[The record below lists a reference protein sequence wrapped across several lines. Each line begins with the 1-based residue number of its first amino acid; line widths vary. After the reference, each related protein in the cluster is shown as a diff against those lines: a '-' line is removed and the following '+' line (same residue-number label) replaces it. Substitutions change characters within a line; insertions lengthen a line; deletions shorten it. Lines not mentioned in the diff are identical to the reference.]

1 MSVELLTEETV
12 VAYLQSRG
20 VISASEKAEVEI
32 LTGGVS
38 NVVLAVQTQS
48 KDLVLKQALAELKVA
63 TKWEADQ
70 RRAIVEAHAIETFH
84 SLSPQQV
91 PALVDYDPE
100 LFTLVLERVPHSA
113 TVWKSDL
120 LNGTIYPE
128 IGAKLGN
135 TLATWHNFGRRSRE
149 AREKFSEDLLFDQ
162 LRITPFYG
170 TVASK
175 NANLSSKIM
184 SLVDE
189 LKGEKTTLVH
199 GDFSPKNIMIGSDR
213 HVYILDFEV
222 THTGNP
228 VFDLAFLTAHLLCK
242 SSREQDPIKRERLS
256 QTAQDFLSAYDAESE
271 VAHAPS
277 LAWHTAL
284 IALARVEGT
293 SLVNYLDEAAQH
305 GLAKRCKGALSTQ
318 APMKLIE
325 LFTEESR

>member
-1 MSVELLTEETV
+1 MSVELLTEDTV

-20 VISASEKAEVEI
+20 VISDTEKTTVEV

-38 NVVLAVQTQS
+38 NVVLAVQTPS

-84 SLSPQQV
+84 ALSPQQV
-91 PALVDYDPE
+91 PALVDYDPD

-120 LNGTIYPE
+120 LEGTIYPE
-128 IGAKLGN
+128 IGAKLGH
-135 TLATWHNFGRRSRE
+135 TLATWHNFGRGSEDSRM
-149 AREKFSEDLLFDQ
+149 KFSEDLLFEQ

-170 TVASK
+170 TVAGK
-175 NANLSSKIM
+175 NPSLSPRIM
-184 SLVDE
+184 SLVKE
-189 LKGEKTTLVH
+189 LKSEKTTLVH
-199 GDFSPKNIMIGSDR
+199 GDFSPKNIMISEEQDI
-213 HVYILDFEV
+213 YILDFEV

-242 SSREQDPIKRERLS
+242 FYRAQDSHNRGLLR
-256 QTAQDFLSAYDAESE
+256 QTAQDFLKAYDAESE
-271 VAHAPS
+271 IAHAPS

-293 SLVNYLDEAAQH
+293 SLVNYLDESAQI
-305 GLAKRCKGALSTQ
+305 GLSRLCKSTLSTE
-318 APMKLIE
+318 APMNLME
-325 LFTEESR
+325 LFAEESR

>member
-1 MSVELLTEETV
+1 MSVELLNEDTV

-20 VISASEKAEVEI
+20 VISFTEKAKVEI

-84 SLSPQQV
+84 ALSPEQV

-100 LFTLVLERVPHSA
+100 VFTLVLERVPHSA

-120 LNGTIYPE
+120 LEGIIYPE
-128 IGAKLGN
+128 IGAKLGH
-135 TLATWHNFGRRSRE
+135 TLATWHNFGRSSE
-149 AREKFSEDLLFDQ
+149 VARKKFSEDLLFEQ

-170 TVASK
+170 TVAGK
-175 NANLSSKIM
+175 NPKLSPKIM

-189 LKGEKTTLVH
+189 LMSEKTTLVH
-199 GDFSPKNIMIGSDR
+199 GDFSPKNIMIGQERD
-213 HVYILDFEV
+213 VYILDYEV

-242 SSREQDPIKRERLS
+242 YFREEDPDKRDRLR
-256 QTAQDFLSAYDAESE
+256 QTAHDFLKAYDAQSE
-271 VAHAPS
+271 IAHAPS

-293 SLVNYLDEAAQH
+293 SLVNYLGESAQH
-305 GLAKRCKGALSTQ
+305 LLANHCKSALSREVPINLLQ
-318 APMKLIE
+318 LFAEE
-325 LFTEESR
+325 LQ

>member
-1 MSVELLTEETV
+1 MSVELLNEDTV

-20 VISASEKAEVEI
+20 VISFTEKATVEI

-38 NVVLAVQTQS
+38 NVVLAVQTPS

-84 SLSPQQV
+84 ALSPEQV

-100 LFTLVLERVPHSA
+100 VFTLVLERVPHSA

-120 LNGTIYPE
+120 LEGIIYPE
-128 IGAKLGN
+128 IGAKLGH
-135 TLATWHNFGRRSRE
+135 TLATWHNFGRSSE
-149 AREKFSEDLLFDQ
+149 VARKKFSEDLLFEQ

-170 TVASK
+170 TVAGK
-175 NANLSSKIM
+175 NPKLSPKIL

-189 LKGEKTTLVH
+189 LMSEKTTLVH
-199 GDFSPKNIMIGSDR
+199 GDFSPKNIMIGQERD
-213 HVYILDFEV
+213 VYILDYEV

-242 SSREQDPIKRERLS
+242 YFREEDPDKRDRLR
-256 QTAQDFLSAYDAESE
+256 QTAHDFLKAYDAQSE
-271 VAHAPS
+271 IAHAPS

-293 SLVNYLDEAAQH
+293 SLVNYLDESAQH
-305 GLAKRCKGALSTQ
+305 LLANHCKSALSREVPINLLQ
-318 APMKLIE
+318 LFAEE
-325 LFTEESR
+325 LQ

>member
-1 MSVELLTEETV
+1 MTVELLNEDTV

-20 VISASEKAEVEI
+20 VISFTEKATVEV

-84 SLSPQQV
+84 ALSPDQV

-100 LFTLVLERVPHSA
+100 VFTLVLERVPHSA

-120 LNGTIYPE
+120 LDGTIYPE
-128 IGAKLGN
+128 IGAKLGH
-135 TLATWHNFGRRSRE
+135 TLATWHNFGRSSE
-149 AREKFSEDLLFDQ
+149 VARKKFSEDLLFEQ

-170 TVASK
+170 TVAGK
-175 NANLSSKIM
+175 NPQLSAKIM
-184 SLVDE
+184 NLVNE
-189 LKGEKTTLVH
+189 LKSEKTTLVH
-199 GDFSPKNIMIGSDR
+199 GDFSPKNIMIGQERD
-213 HVYILDFEV
+213 VYILDYEV

-242 SSREQDPIKRERLS
+242 YFREQDPVKRESLR
-256 QTAQDFLSAYDAESE
+256 QTAQDFLKAYDAQSE
-271 VAHAPS
+271 IVHAPT

-293 SLVNYLDEAAQH
+293 SLVNYLDESAQH
-305 GLAKRCKGALSTQ
+305 LLAKHCKSAL
-318 APMKLIE
+318 AREVPMNLLE
-325 LFTEESR
+325 LFAQELA

>member
-1 MSVELLTEETV
+1 MSVELLNENTV

-20 VISASEKAEVEI
+20 VISFTEKATVEV

-84 SLSPQQV
+84 ALSPDQV

-100 LFTLVLERVPHSA
+100 VFTLVLERVPHSA

-120 LNGTIYPE
+120 LDGTIYPE
-128 IGAKLGN
+128 IGAKLGH
-135 TLATWHNFGRRSRE
+135 TLATWHNFGRSSE
-149 AREKFSEDLLFDQ
+149 VARKKFSEDLLFEQ

-170 TVASK
+170 TVAGK
-175 NANLSSKIM
+175 NPQLNSKIM
-184 SLVDE
+184 SLVNE
-189 LKGEKTTLVH
+189 LQSEKTTLVH
-199 GDFSPKNIMIGSDR
+199 GDFSPKNIMISKERD
-213 HVYILDFEV
+213 VYILDFEV

-228 VFDLAFLTAHLLCK
+228 VFDLAFLTGHLLCK
-242 SSREQDPIKRERLS
+242 YFREQDLVKRESLRR
-256 QTAQDFLSAYDAESE
+256 TAQDFLKAYDAQSDI
-271 VAHAPS
+271 AHSPT
-277 LAWHTAL
+277 LAWHTSL

-293 SLVNYLDEAAQH
+293 SLVNYLDESAQDL
-305 GLAKRCKGALSTQ
+305 LAKQCKSAL
-318 APMKLIE
+318 AREVPINLLE
-325 LFTEESR
+325 LFGQELP

>member
-1 MSVELLTEETV
+1 MSVELLNEDTV

-20 VISASEKAEVEI
+20 VISFTEKAKVEI

-84 SLSPQQV
+84 ALSPEQV

-100 LFTLVLERVPHSA
+100 IFTLVLERVPHSA

-120 LNGTIYPE
+120 LEGIIYPE
-128 IGAKLGN
+128 IGAKLGH
-135 TLATWHNFGRRSRE
+135 TLATWHNFGRSSE
-149 AREKFSEDLLFDQ
+149 VARKKFSEDLLFEQ

-170 TVASK
+170 TVAGK
-175 NANLSSKIM
+175 NPKLSPKIM

-189 LKGEKTTLVH
+189 LMSEKTTLVH
-199 GDFSPKNIMIGSDR
+199 GDFSPKNIMIGRERD
-213 HVYILDFEV
+213 VYILDYEV

-242 SSREQDPIKRERLS
+242 YFREEDPDKRDRLR
-256 QTAQDFLSAYDAESE
+256 QTAHDFLKAYDAQSE
-271 VAHAPS
+271 IAHAPS

-293 SLVNYLDEAAQH
+293 SLVNYLDESAQH
-305 GLAKRCKGALSTQ
+305 LLANHCKSALSREVPLNLLDLFGQ
-318 APMKLIE
+318 E
-325 LFTEESR
+325 LP

>member
-1 MSVELLTEETV
+1 MSVELLTEDTV

-20 VISASEKAEVEI
+20 VISDTEKTTVEV

-38 NVVLAVQTQS
+38 NVVLAVQTPS

-84 SLSPQQV
+84 ALSPQQV
-91 PALVDYDPE
+91 PALVDYDPD

-120 LNGTIYPE
+120 LEGTIYPE
-128 IGAKLGN
+128 IGAKLGH
-135 TLATWHNFGRRSRE
+135 TLATWHNFGRGSEDSRM
-149 AREKFSEDLLFDQ
+149 KFSEDLLFEQ

-170 TVASK
+170 TVAGK
-175 NANLSSKIM
+175 NPSLSPRIM
-184 SLVDE
+184 SLVKE
-189 LKGEKTTLVH
+189 LKSEKTTLVH
-199 GDFSPKNIMIGSDR
+199 GDFSPKNIMISEEQDI
-213 HVYILDFEV
+213 YILDFEV

-242 SSREQDPIKRERLS
+242 FYRAQDSHNRGLLR
-256 QTAQDFLSAYDAESE
+256 QTAQDFLKAYDAESE
-271 VAHAPS
+271 IAHAPS

-293 SLVNYLDEAAQH
+293 SLVNYLDESAQI
-305 GLAKRCKGALSTQ
+305 GLSRLCKSALSTE
-318 APMKLIE
+318 APMNLME
-325 LFTEESR
+325 LFAEESR

>member
-1 MSVELLTEETV
+1 MSVELLTEDTV
-12 VAYLQSRG
+12 VAYLQARG
-20 VISASEKAEVEI
+20 VISDTEKATVEI

-38 NVVLAVQTQS
+38 NVVLAVQTPS

-84 SLSPQQV
+84 ALSPQQV
-91 PALVDYDPE
+91 PALVDYDPD

-120 LNGTIYPE
+120 LEGVIYPE
-128 IGAKLGN
+128 IGAKLGH
-135 TLATWHNFGRRSRE
+135 TLATWHNFGRNSEESRK
-149 AREKFSEDLLFDQ
+149 KFSEDLLFEQ

-170 TVASK
+170 TVAGK
-175 NANLSSKIM
+175 NPSLSPRIM
-184 SLVDE
+184 SLVKE
-189 LKGEKTTLVH
+189 LKSEKTTLVH
-199 GDFSPKNIMIGSDR
+199 GDFSPKNIMISEDQDI
-213 HVYILDFEV
+213 YILDFEV

-242 SSREQDPIKRERLS
+242 FYREQDSHNRGLLR
-256 QTAQDFLSAYDAESE
+256 QTAQDFLKAYDAESE
-271 VAHAPS
+271 ITHAPS

-293 SLVNYLDEAAQH
+293 SLVNYLNESAQI
-305 GLAKRCKGALSTQ
+305 GLAKLCKGALSETT
-318 APMKLIE
+318 PMNLLE
-325 LFTEESR
+325 LFNGESQ

>member
-1 MSVELLTEETV
+1 MSVELLTEDTV
-12 VAYLQSRG
+12 VAYLQARG
-20 VISASEKAEVEI
+20 VISDTEKATVEI

-38 NVVLAVQTQS
+38 NVVLAVQTPS

-84 SLSPQQV
+84 ALSPQQV
-91 PALVDYDPE
+91 PALVDYDPD

-120 LNGTIYPE
+120 LEGTIYPE
-128 IGAKLGN
+128 IGAKLGH
-135 TLATWHNFGRRSRE
+135 TLATWHNLGRSSEESRK
-149 AREKFSEDLLFDQ
+149 KFSEDLLFEQ

-170 TVASK
+170 TVAGK
-175 NANLSSKIM
+175 NPPLSPRIM
-184 SLVDE
+184 SLVKE
-189 LKGEKTTLVH
+189 LKSEKTTLVH
-199 GDFSPKNIMIGSDR
+199 GDFSPKNIMISEAQD
-213 HVYILDFEV
+213 VYILDFEV

-242 SSREQDPIKRERLS
+242 FYREQDSHNRGLLR
-256 QTAQDFLSAYDAESE
+256 QTAQDFLKAYDAESE
-271 VAHAPS
+271 ITHAPS

-293 SLVNYLDEAAQH
+293 SLVNYLDESAQI
-305 GLAKRCKGALSTQ
+305 GLTKLCKGALSET
-318 APMKLIE
+318 APMNLLE
-325 LFTEESR
+325 LFNGESQ

>member
-1 MSVELLTEETV
+1 MSVELLNEDTV

-20 VISASEKAEVEI
+20 VISFTEKAKVEI

-84 SLSPQQV
+84 ALSPEQV

-100 LFTLVLERVPHSA
+100 VFTLVLERVPHSA

-120 LNGTIYPE
+120 LEGIIYPE
-128 IGAKLGN
+128 IGAKLGH
-135 TLATWHNFGRRSRE
+135 TLATWHNFGRSSE
-149 AREKFSEDLLFDQ
+149 VARKKFSEDLLFEQ

-170 TVASK
+170 TVAGK
-175 NANLSSKIM
+175 NPKLSPKIL

-189 LKGEKTTLVH
+189 LMSEKTTLVH
-199 GDFSPKNIMIGSDR
+199 GDFSPKNIMIGQERD
-213 HVYILDFEV
+213 VYILDYEV

-242 SSREQDPIKRERLS
+242 YFREEDPDKRDRLR
-256 QTAQDFLSAYDAESE
+256 QTAHDFLKAYDAQSE
-271 VAHAPS
+271 IAHAPS

-293 SLVNYLDEAAQH
+293 SLVNYLGESAQH
-305 GLAKRCKGALSTQ
+305 LLANHCKSALSREVPINLLQ
-318 APMKLIE
+318 LFAEE
-325 LFTEESR
+325 LQ

>member
-20 VISASEKAEVEI
+20 VISANEEATVEI

-38 NVVLAVQTQS
+38 NVVLAVQTHS

-84 SLSPQQV
+84 ALSPGQV

-120 LNGTIYPE
+120 LDGIIYPE
-128 IGAKLGN
+128 IGAKLGH
-135 TLATWHNFGRRSRE
+135 TLATWHNFGRHSKE
-149 AREKFSEDLLFDQ
+149 ARDKFSEDLLFEQ

-170 TVASK
+170 TVAGK
-175 NANLSSKIM
+175 NIDLSEKIM

-189 LKGEKTTLVH
+189 LQSEKTTLVH
-199 GDFSPKNIMIGSDR
+199 GDFSPKNIMIGANQD
-213 HVYILDFEV
+213 VYILDFEV

-242 SSREQDPIKRERLS
+242 FYREQDPVKRARLS
-256 QTAQDFLSAYDAESE
+256 QTAQDFLGAYDAESE

-293 SLVNYLDEAAQH
+293 SLVNYLDEAAQR
-305 GLAKRCKGALSTQ
+305 GLAQRCKGALSNR
-318 APMKLIE
+318 APMKLTE
-325 LFTEESR
+325 LFAEESR

>member
-1 MSVELLTEETV
+1 MSVELLTEDTV
-12 VAYLQSRG
+12 VAYLQARG
-20 VISASEKAEVEI
+20 VISDTEEATVEI

-38 NVVLAVQTQS
+38 NVVLAVQTPS

-70 RRAIVEAHAIETFH
+70 RRAIVEAHAIVTFH
-84 SLSPQQV
+84 ALSPQQV

-120 LNGTIYPE
+120 LEGVIYPE
-128 IGAKLGN
+128 IGAKLGH
-135 TLATWHNFGRRSRE
+135 TLATWHNFGRNSEESRK
-149 AREKFSEDLLFDQ
+149 KFSEDLLFEQ

-175 NANLSSKIM
+175 NPPLSQRIM
-184 SLVDE
+184 SLVKE
-189 LKGEKTTLVH
+189 LKSEKTTLVH
-199 GDFSPKNIMIGSDR
+199 GDFSPKNIMISEDQDI
-213 HVYILDFEV
+213 YILDFEV

-242 SSREQDPIKRERLS
+242 FYREQDSHNRGLLR
-256 QTAQDFLSAYDAESE
+256 QAAQDFLKAYGAESE
-271 VAHAPS
+271 ITHAPS

-293 SLVNYLDEAAQH
+293 SLVNYLDESAQI
-305 GLAKRCKGALSTQ
+305 GLTKLCKGALSET
-318 APMKLIE
+318 APMSLLE
-325 LFTEESR
+325 LFNGESQ

>member
-1 MSVELLTEETV
+1 MSVELLTEDTV

-20 VISASEKAEVEI
+20 VISASEKATVEI

-38 NVVLAVQTQS
+38 NVVLAIQTQS

-84 SLSPQQV
+84 ALSPDQV

-120 LNGTIYPE
+120 LDGTIYPE
-128 IGAKLGN
+128 IGAKLGH
-135 TLATWHNFGRRSRE
+135 TLATWHNFGRHSQD
-149 AREKFSEDLLFDQ
+149 ARDKFSEDLLFEQ

-170 TVASK
+170 TVAGK
-175 NANLSSKIM
+175 NAELSPKIM
-184 SLVDE
+184 TLVDE
-189 LKGEKTTLVH
+189 LQSEKTTLVH

-242 SSREQDPIKRERLS
+242 FYREQDLGKRALLR
-256 QTAQDFLSAYDAESE
+256 QTAHDFLTAYDQESE
-271 VAHAPS
+271 VAHS
-277 LAWHTAL
+277 QTLAWHTAL

-293 SLVNYLDEAAQH
+293 SLVNYLDDAAQ
-305 GLAKRCKGALSTQ
+305 GRLAKLCKGALSTQ
-318 APMKLIE
+318 APIE
-325 LFTEESR
+325 LIALFAEESR

>member
-1 MSVELLTEETV
+1 MSVELLNEDTV

-20 VISASEKAEVEI
+20 VISFTEKATVEI

-38 NVVLAVQTQS
+38 NVVLAVQTPS

-84 SLSPQQV
+84 ALSPEQV

-100 LFTLVLERVPHSA
+100 IFTLVLERVPHSA

-120 LNGTIYPE
+120 LEGIIYPE
-128 IGAKLGN
+128 IGAKLGH
-135 TLATWHNFGRRSRE
+135 TLATWHNFGRSSE
-149 AREKFSEDLLFDQ
+149 VARKKFSEDLLFEQ

-170 TVASK
+170 TVAGK
-175 NANLSSKIM
+175 NPKLSPKIL

-189 LKGEKTTLVH
+189 LMSEKTTLVH
-199 GDFSPKNIMIGSDR
+199 GDFSPKNIMIGQERD
-213 HVYILDFEV
+213 VYILDYEV

-242 SSREQDPIKRERLS
+242 YFREEDPDKRDRLR
-256 QTAQDFLSAYDAESE
+256 QTAHDFLKAYDAQSE
-271 VAHAPS
+271 IAHAPS

-293 SLVNYLDEAAQH
+293 SLVNYLDESAQH
-305 GLAKRCKGALSTQ
+305 LLANHCKGALSREVPINLLQ
-318 APMKLIE
+318 LFAEE
-325 LFTEESR
+325 LR